1 MASSLSSSS
10 TASPMPTSR
19 QRGSDSHLLLL
30 RTPPDGPPDHDP
42 YRTALPRSWSSAS
55 VRVLD
60 TAFPH
65 PHLLGQ
71 ELEQLHDG
79 HYDGV
84 VLTSARSVD
93 AYRRQLAHD
102 PAPPSPPPSLPCFVV
117 GQATHDALAPLVP
130 PSTPILGARESGT
143 GESLARFILAHFAHS
158 SPSSSSTSSPPP
170 RRTRTLLY
178 LTGDKNRDTLPR
190 LLADGGI
197 TAHELQVYATRR
209 AHGFEGELERALR
222 RAAGEK
228 EDGGE
233 RECEEEIGEGEAQT
247 RDVWVALFSPSSARE
262 ALSALRSL
270 GALPPSSSSTS
281 TSPPPSSTSP
291 STSPRPSPFAHLRI
305 RLAAIG
311 PVTARFVAEHAPDL
325 SVEAVA
331 SRPEA
336 GALVAAVLEAAGGA
350 GGAGEGCRAGEKE
363 REGLSAE

>member
-1 MASSLSSSS
+1 MPSL
-10 TASPMPTSR
+10 R
-19 QRGSDSHLLLL
+19 QRGTGSHLLLL
-30 RTPPDGPPDHDP
+30 RTPPDCPPDHDP

-55 VRVLD
+55 VQVLD

-65 PHLLGQ
+65 PHHLRQ
-71 ELEQLHDG
+71 ELEHLDDG

-93 AYRRQLAHD
+93 AYRRQLALE
-102 PAPPSPPPSLPCFVV
+102 PPPPPPPSSLPFFVV
-117 GQATHDALAPLVP
+117 GHATHDALAPLVP

-143 GESLARFILAHFAHS
+143 GESLARFILAYFAHS
-158 SPSSSSTSSPPP
+158 SPSSSSSAPP
-170 RRTRTLLY
+170 RRQTCTLLY

-197 TAHELQVYATRR
+197 TAHELQVYATAR
-209 AHGFEGELERALR
+209 AQSFERELERALR
-222 RAAGEK
+222 RAAGERDGENEK
-228 EDGGE
+228 EGDVA
-233 RECEEEIGEGEAQT
+233 REEGAPAT

-270 GALPPSSSSTS
+270 GALPPLPSSS
-281 TSPPPSSTSP
+281 PPSPSDPPSP
-291 STSPRPSPFAHLRI
+291 SSPLRPTPFAHLRI

-325 SVEAVA
+325 CVEAVA

-336 GALVAAVLEAAGGA
+336 GALVGAVLEAAGEGRGA
-350 GGAGEGCRAGEKE
+350 SDDE
-363 REGLSAE
+363 REEVREPRGASAE